1 MEDVRMK
8 KTKIFFPV
16 AIFICVFSS
25 MALANGLNL
34 NSLGSRALA
43 MGGAFVGLADDFSAI
58 YWNPAG
64 IVQFKR
70 KYFGFYATDIIPSG
84 TYERTEVPAFKAD
97 TESKQYLS
105 GLAAYYY
112 PVSENV
118 VAGVGVYVPSG
129 LGAKWSGADFAPL
142 AGDASYLWESKIGLI
157 TFAPALAV
165 KINDMISVGAA
176 LNINYGTFDIKMH
189 AGLAPNP
196 APPPDSLDL
205 GQYEES
211 MTGWGY
217 GATIGVLV
225 KPMEK
230 LSLGATFRTESTVKF
245 KGEAQI
251 SNLSFLGIKDKTNL
265 KREVSWP
272 MWIAAGAAFTPE
284 ENLTL
289 TADLQWTQWSKI
301 DEIETN
307 YIEIYWQIM
316 MQQSGDDKM
325 PMHWKNTLQI
335 RFGAEYRINTF
346 ALRAGYYI
354 DPSPSPDSTMNVL
367 LPSYDFKVITAG
379 FGYALDGLQL
389 DFSLEYLMGKERSVG
404 TDNEFNMPG
413 KYNQKIIVPNISISY
428 KF

>member
-1 MEDVRMK
+1 
-8 KTKIFFPV
+8 
-16 AIFICVFSS
+16 
-25 MALANGLNL
+25 
-34 NSLGSRALA
+34 
-43 MGGAFVGLADDFSAI
+43 
-58 YWNPAG
+58 
-64 IVQFKR
+64 
-70 KYFGFYATDIIPSG
+70 
-84 TYERTEVPAFKAD
+84 
-97 TESKQYLS
+97 
-105 GLAAYYY
+105 
-112 PVSENV
+112 
-118 VAGVGVYVPSG
+118 
-129 LGAKWSGADFAPL
+129 
-142 AGDASYLWESKIGLI
+142 
-157 TFAPALAV
+157 
-165 KINDMISVGAA
+165 
-176 LNINYGTFDIKMH
+176 
-189 AGLAPNP
+189 
-196 APPPDSLDL
+196 
-205 GQYEES
+205 

-335 RFGAEYRINTF
+335 RFGAEYRMNTF
-346 ALRAGYYI
+346 AFRAGYYI

-367 LPSYDFKVITAG
+367 LPSYDFNVITAG

-413 KYNQKIIVPNISISY
+413 IYNQKIIVPNISISY